1 MQTNK
6 NIFATVLTYPAP
18 SANYRGE
25 REESRNVLQTINK
38 GGHEY
43 PVVSPEAMRNALRE
57 ILTGYGLPMNRRR
70 IRDLSQLAVE
80 YKSFPDDKIYADDF
94 LFGFFVMDHKVM
106 KERGE
111 AAKRDSVLR
120 MNLAVALAPTQH
132 NATLHQSPVNA
143 GASPWQN
150 STKSALIQKEVAYTA
165 FQYPFALALRD
176 CAEGK
181 GPDWTRA
188 LLRAVGEL
196 SRVGGGHARSYYEMA
211 PRSIVVRFTT
221 SLVAGFSTY
230 GFAEDASFPEL
241 SRVHAGDLPGQEFW
255 IGGELVRNLSA
266 PERKRL
272 AKEGVQ
278 LFDNPQTLLG
288 ELAAAAFRRGKA

>member
-1 MQTNK
+1 MQTQK

-18 SANYRGE
+18 SSNYRGE
-25 REESRNVLQTINK
+25 REENRNVLQTISK

-43 PVVSPEAMRNALRE
+43 PVVSPEAMRSALRE

-70 IRDLSQLAVE
+70 LRDQSQLAVE
-80 YKSFPDDKIYADDF
+80 YKSFPDADTYADDF
-94 LFGFFVMDHKVM
+94 LFGFFVTDHKLM

-120 MNLAVALAPTQH
+120 MNLAVALSPSRH
-132 NATLHQSPVNA
+132 NTTLHQSPVNT
-143 GASPWQN
+143 GASPWKN
-150 STKSALIQKEVAYTA
+150 SAKSALIQKEVAYTA
-165 FQYPFALALRD
+165 FQYPFAISLGD
-176 CAEGK
+176 CTQGK

-188 LLRAVGEL
+188 LLRAIGEI
-196 SRVGGGHARSYYEMA
+196 SRVGGGHTRNHYEMA

-221 SLVAGFSTY
+221 SLVAGFGTY

-241 SRVHAGDLPGQEFW
+241 SRVHAGDLPGQDFW
-255 IGGELVRNLSA
+255 IGGELARNFAA

-272 AKEGVQ
+272 VKEGVR
-278 LFDNPQTLLG
+278 LFDNPQALLG